1 MAMWSMAL
9 RRIGGLS
16 LWLIGGVFVI
26 ELVDVVLR
34 YFLLRPLAWS
44 IEVCEYLMFTMTSLG
59 TAWLLREGGHI
70 RVEFL
75 DAFFKDKA
83 KRNLELCRSV
93 IGTFTVL
100 VMGLVTLHGALEAY
114 AVGVKVVKMYAIPK
128 YPFFLIASFGYWL
141 LTVEYLRQTFLLIR
155 GKVKG

>member
-1 MAMWSMAL
+1 MWSVVL
-9 RRIGGLS
+9 RKIGGIS
-16 LWLIGGVFVI
+16 LWLIGGIFVI

-44 IEVCEYLMFTMTSLG
+44 IELCEYLMFTMTFLG

-75 DAFFKDKA
+75 DAFLHGGRA
-83 KRNLELCRSV
+83 KRNLELCRSL

-100 VMGLVTLHGALEAY
+100 VMGLVTLHGAFEAY

-141 LTVEYLRQTFLLIR
+141 LTAEYMRQTFLLI
-155 GKVKG
+155 KDKLKG

>member
-1 MAMWSMAL
+1 MVWSRVL
-9 RRIGGLS
+9 RRVGRIS
-16 LWLIGGVFVI
+16 LWLVGGVFLI

-44 IEVCEYLMFTMTSLG
+44 IEACEYLMFAMTFLG

-75 DAFFKDKA
+75 DSFLKGRA
-83 KRNLELCRSV
+83 KRNLELCRSL

-100 VMGLVTLHGALEAY
+100 VMALVTLHGALEAY
-114 AVGVKVVKMYAIPK
+114 VVGVKVVKMYAIPK

-141 LTVEYLRQTFLLIR
+141 LTVEYVRQTLLLMKGQVR
-155 GKVKG
+155 G

>member
-1 MAMWSMAL
+1 MWS
-9 RRIGGLS
+9 RILWKIGRVS

-44 IEVCEYLMFTMTSLG
+44 VEVCEYLMFTATFFG

-75 DAFFKDKA
+75 DSFFKGRV
-83 KRNLELCRSV
+83 KRNLELCRSL

-114 AVGVKVVKMYAIPK
+114 TVGVKVVKMYAIPK

-141 LTVEYLRQTFLLIR
+141 LTVEYTWQTFLLIK
-155 GKVKG
+155 GKAKG